1 VGTLL
6 SGIGGGAAWEICSA
20 ECVREDAVVVT
31 PGREERLSSSTN
43 SQRLRVLFV
52 DDEAM
57 IREVMRIELPRMGH
71 EVTVCNGG
79 ETAIKAIDAGSF
91 DAAIVDLKM
100 PGIDGWQVVDHLR
113 NVSPETQ
120 VIIHTAHGSMDEA
133 IQALRRGANDFLQKP
148 CKLVDIATV
157 LSRVAEKRTLTNRT
171 IALEKRLQAVEG
183 SPQLIG
189 ETAPMQRVRKLIDK
203 IAPTES
209 SVLILGETG
218 TGKEL
223 AARRIHEVSD
233 RSSMPFVAV
242 NCGALPEQLV
252 ESELFGHRKG
262 AFTGADSHRKGLI
275 EVADGG
281 TLFLDEIGELD
292 RNTQVKLLRFL
303 ESGEVR
309 RIGENES
316 FHVDV
321 RIVCAT
327 NRPLQEMI
335 DEGSFREDLYF
346 RVNTFEIRLPSLRE
360 RTDDI
365 EALAK
370 HLIERLHRTRK
381 VERASIAADAISILQ
396 SHPWKGNVRELAN
409 TIEYALTLCDGKT
422 ITAADLPDSLSG
434 TVPFPVTGS
443 TDDIWTADVPQTLRD
458 IEMKVI
464 YRVLDKHRGDKP
476 RTAHEL
482 GIALKTLYNKL
493 NQYEAQSAAS

>member
-1 VGTLL
+1 M
-6 SGIGGGAAWEICSA
+6 
-20 ECVREDAVVVT
+20 
-31 PGREERLSSSTN
+31 SSSTN

-71 EVTVCNGG
+71 EVTVCDGG
-79 ETAIKAIDAGSF
+79 EAAIKAIDAGSF

-113 NVSPETQ
+113 QVSPETQ

-189 ETAPMQRVRKLIDK
+189 ETAPMQRVKELIDK

-223 AARRIHEVSD
+223 AARRIHEASK
-233 RSSMPFVAV
+233 RPSMPFVAV

-281 TLFLDEIGELD
+281 TLFLDELGELD

-327 NRPLQEMI
+327 NRPLQEMV

-360 RTDDI
+360 RTGDI

-381 VERASIAADAISILQ
+381 VERASIAADAISVLQ

-409 TIEYALTLCDGKT
+409 TIEYALTLCDGKL
-422 ITAADLPDSLSG
+422 ITAADLPDSLG
-434 TVPFPVTGS
+434 VTVPIPAAGS
-443 TDDIWTADVPQTLRD
+443 SDDIWSADAPQTLRD

-476 RTAHEL
+476 RAASEL